1 MQFAP
6 NALDYTNRDF
16 TLTERLLSQPRAL
29 VGYIWHLLIPLGADT
44 GIFTDGFEK
53 SQSLWSPISTL
64 FAMLALLV
72 GMVGSIYLWRRPLAL
87 AGFGFAFFLVGHALE
102 SSFIPLEMYFLHRNY
117 LAGIGIY
124 FAVAALLIQYL
135 PDRRILGLVV
145 ALYCA
150 YFSMINY
157 ARSHTWS
164 SRESVAMAAVKYNP
178 QSARAWSRFAQLATE
193 GRQYDLAETAIEKS
207 ITLSGTP
214 NSIAQ
219 KMYVLC
225 SAGKKIPSGDYTSL
239 HQSPKL
245 GVANELSQA
254 QANLLQL
261 FESGECPQLSVPDL
275 VESMD
280 GLSAR
285 LTQSGRDPW
294 TVEFYANAF
303 LYAAGEKEA
312 AHGRLQSRLDEGH
325 LESGLYRIELLLEE
339 HAYEQAQ
346 KVLDQILLE
355 SDEAFRHKY
364 DEILRELERL
374 IRLG

>member
-1 MQFAP
+1 
-6 NALDYTNRDF
+6 
-16 TLTERLLSQPRAL
+16 
-29 VGYIWHLLIPLGADT
+29 
-44 GIFTDGFEK
+44 
-53 SQSLWSPISTL
+53 
-64 FAMLALLV
+64 
-72 GMVGSIYLWRRPLAL
+72 
-87 AGFGFAFFLVGHALE
+87 
-102 SSFIPLEMYFLHRNY
+102 
-117 LAGIGIY
+117 
-124 FAVAALLIQYL
+124 
-135 PDRRILGLVV
+135 
-145 ALYCA
+145 
-150 YFSMINY
+150 
-157 ARSHTWS
+157 
-164 SRESVAMAAVKYNP
+164 
-178 QSARAWSRFAQLATE
+178 
-193 GRQYDLAETAIEKS
+193 
-207 ITLSGTP
+207 
-214 NSIAQ
+214 
-219 KMYVLC
+219 MYVLC

-261 FESGECPQLSVPDL
+261 FESGECPQLSVPEL
-275 VESMD
+275 VKSMD